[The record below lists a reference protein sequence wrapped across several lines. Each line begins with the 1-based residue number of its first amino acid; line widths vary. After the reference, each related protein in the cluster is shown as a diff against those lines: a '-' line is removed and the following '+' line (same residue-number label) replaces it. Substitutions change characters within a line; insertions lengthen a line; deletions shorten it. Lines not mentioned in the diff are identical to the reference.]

1 MLIVKYLFNQ
11 RGGKSLV
18 VTAIT
23 ICVLFLISGGA
34 MIYFTIKDQNIEFS
48 EEVVAEATRAA
59 EAELNKAYA
68 VAEQYP
74 FEKRFEAIQSIGY
87 REPKEGEYAIFTF
100 EKEYKED
107 DEFYVILKMKPHAEY
122 ENLTRVYVSVFDKE
136 NGALIVE
143 KENVLKWEAEGK

>member
-1 MLIVKYLFNQ
+1 MKYLFNQ

-18 VTAIT
+18 VTVIT

-34 MIYFTIKDQNIEFS
+34 MIYFTIKDRNIEFS
-48 EEVVAEATRAA
+48 EEVIAEATRVA

-87 REPKEGEYAIFTF
+87 REPKEGNMPSSPLKKNIKKKMNFTLF
-100 EKEYKED
+100 
-107 DEFYVILKMKPHAEY
+107 
-122 ENLTRVYVSVFDKE
+122 
-136 NGALIVE
+136 
-143 KENVLKWEAEGK
+143 